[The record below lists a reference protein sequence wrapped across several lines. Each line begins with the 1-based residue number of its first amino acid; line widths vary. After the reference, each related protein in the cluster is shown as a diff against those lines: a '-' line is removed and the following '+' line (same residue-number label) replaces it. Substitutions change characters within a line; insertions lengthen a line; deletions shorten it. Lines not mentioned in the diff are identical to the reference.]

1 MKDDAQLLR
10 EYSERQC
17 PAAFAALVER
27 HLNLVYSAALRQ
39 VAGDAHRAEDV
50 AQLVFCELARKARR
64 LVNRS
69 SLAGWLYTTARHVAA
84 RNQRA
89 EQRRIAREH
98 SAHSMIHDPMQE
110 SGGSGWEELRPV
122 LDEALERLTES
133 DREAVILRFLQNR
146 SFAEV
151 GAVLGVKE
159 NAARMRVE
167 RAMDRLRQHL
177 TRRGIVS
184 TAVGLGQTLSSH
196 AVVAAPSGLAETLIP
211 MALAKG
217 QAAVGW
223 AGWLARKLPW
233 LFDANPWWVA
243 SSALVLGVTLSP
255 LVPSAPPTSPPIM
268 VQFDDTRNEPQRS
281 PSPPAGPVET
291 TWRWD
296 SLASPDYRQFIANL
310 RTNGAPEVLIHD
322 VVSLEI
328 QRHFKDRYAAARPSE
343 PSREH
348 WQKPARQGFDP
359 EYLRQ
364 IAIIER
370 EHVAVVRA
378 LFGDEAR
385 PNTPANLLFCQPD
398 MDLVELAWLP
408 PETAL
413 RAAAALEPLRD
424 LEAAPAGETRSF
436 THDTLRGHQRQRRA
450 ALQGVLTSEQLEEYR
465 RRTDRDYQMARVN
478 TRSCDLTAEE
488 FQRVAELNDHQ
499 VFVPGATLSDQKRMA
514 QRLQG
519 ILPAEKIDTY
529 LRGIDHTYVYALRV
543 AEHLR
548 LPETTADQAWRV
560 KQQALMAS
568 DGLQKDAS
576 LDPAA
581 RQRALAEIA
590 DRAERDLRGLLGD
603 DGFLVIR
610 GDWPWWKQLRA
621 P

>member
-17 PAAFAALVER
+17 PAAFAALVQR
-27 HLNLVYSAALRQ
+27 HLDLVYSAALRQ

-64 LVNRS
+64 LVGRA
-69 SLAGWLYTTARHVAA
+69 SLAGWLYTTSRHVAA

-98 SAHSMIHDPMQE
+98 SAHSMMHDAIQD
-110 SGGSGWEELRPV
+110 SGGGGWEELRPV
-122 LDEALERLTES
+122 LDEALGRLTES

-167 RAMDRLRQHL
+167 RAMERLRQHL
-177 TRRGIVS
+177 VRRGIIS

-196 AVVAAPSGLAETLIP
+196 AVVAAPSRLAESLIP
-211 MALAKG
+211 AALAKG
-217 QAAVGW
+217 PAAAGW
-223 AGWLARKLPW
+223 AGWLAGKVPW
-233 LFDANPWWVA
+233 LFHANPWGVA
-243 SSALVLGVTLSP
+243 GSALLLGVALSP
-255 LVPSAPPTSPPIM
+255 LVRFTPPASPPLM
-268 VQFDDTRNEPQRS
+268 VQFGEARNEPQRS
-281 PSPPAGPVET
+281 ASLPAARVEP
-291 TWRWD
+291 TWHWD
-296 SLASPDYRQFIANL
+296 SLASSDYRRFIANL

-322 VVSLEI
+322 LVALEI
-328 QRHFKDRYAAARPSE
+328 QRHFKERYAAARPPE
-343 PSREH
+343 PSHEH
-348 WQKPARQGFDP
+348 WQKPSRRGPGP
-359 EYLRQ
+359 ESLRQ
-364 IAIIER
+364 IALIMR
-370 EHVAVVRA
+370 EHAAVLQA
-378 LFGDEAR
+378 LFGDQAR

-398 MDLVELAWLP
+398 MDLVDLAWLP

-424 LEAAPAGETRSF
+424 LEAVPSGETRSF
-436 THDTLRGHQRQRRA
+436 SHDTLRRYQRQRMS
-450 ALQGVLTSEQLEEYR
+450 ALQDVLTSEQLEEYR
-465 RRTDRDYQMARVN
+465 RRTDRNYQTARTH
-478 TRSCDLTAEE
+478 TRECELTAEE
-488 FQRVAELNDHQ
+488 FRRVAELDDHQ
-499 VFVPGATLSDQKRMA
+499 VFVPGATLSDQKRLA
-514 QRLQG
+514 QRLRG
-519 ILPAEKIDTY
+519 ILPAEKMDTY
-529 LRGIDHTYVYALRV
+529 LRGIDHTYRYALRV
-543 AEHLR
+543 AEHFG
-548 LPETTADQAWRV
+548 LPETTADQAWRI
-560 KQQALMAS
+560 KQGALTAS

-603 DGFLVIR
+603 DGFLAIR